1 MKLELEPEEAGELM
15 SLIVGRL
22 IDDAGFNDEDRAAV
36 RRWRSES
43 MKPGSAGM
51 RELTAKV
58 NAEIDRTLKTK
69 AKSAI
74 VKPDWV

>member
-1 MKLELEPEEAGELM
+1 VKLELETEEARELM
-15 SLIVGRL
+15 SLIVARL
-22 IDDAGFNDEDRAAV
+22 IDEAGFGDADRAAV

-43 MKPGSAGM
+43 MKPGSAEM
-51 RELTAKV
+51 RELTAKL

>member
-1 MKLELEPEEAGELM
+1 MKLELETEEARELM
-15 SLIVGRL
+15 SLIVARL
-22 IDDAGFNDEDRAAV
+22 IGEAGFGDADRAAV

-43 MKPGSAGM
+43 MKPGSAEM
-51 RELTAKV
+51 RELTAKL

>member
-1 MKLELEPEEAGELM
+1 LKLELELEEAGELM
-15 SLIVGRL
+15 SLVVGRL
-22 IDDAGFNDEDRAAV
+22 IDEAGLGDEDRAAV

-43 MKPGSAGM
+43 MKPGSPGM
-51 RELTAKV
+51 RELTAKL